1 MCGSGLRDEQPPVVC
16 ALPGSCRPFVDLA
29 KGAVNL
35 GKVEESRL
43 SMKIQIF

>member
-16 ALPGSCRPFVDLA
+16 ALPCGCRPFVDLA
-29 KGAVNL
+29 KGAVSL

-43 SMKIQIF
+43 SMETQIF